1 MLLQDSHLTF
11 GKIADKWAREAAA
24 MPGGLARDEIL
35 HELLKAVWRGEFE
48 DEDGNTVLMLHRP
61 PPGGA
66 WRIDGKFVDKDHM
79 RTAET
84 KPVEFNRRMLLCV
97 LAFDCPHGLTLPPG
111 DRLRDWHSPESDNPE
126 PVPWSELKA
135 EIRWDILDALT
146 MDEYTGTFLWAYLE
160 ALTISKDDFGR
171 WRDEQGRKRP
181 RFWFDDDDKVVVEST
196 DKKVVGKA
204 IDAQAERKSQT
215 QDVAVEER
223 MPRQIGRPSLRQK
236 IEAAYQDL
244 KDAGGINF
252 DEPKAALCKPIR
264 EKVHQSLGGDAPH
277 KGLRDGA
284 ILKWIRPLFDNDK
297 TAHDAQSK
305 TTS

>member
-1 MLLQDSHLTF
+1 MSLQDSHLTF
-11 GKIADKWAREAAA
+11 GKIADEWAREAAA

-48 DEDGNTVLMLHRP
+48 DEDGKHTFLMIHRP

-66 WRIDGKFVDKDHM
+66 QRIDGKFVDKNHL

-84 KPVEFNRRMLLCV
+84 KPVGFNRRMLLCA
-97 LAFDCPHGLTLPPG
+97 LASDCPHGLTLPPG
-111 DRLRDWHSPESDNPE
+111 DRLRGWHSPESDNPE
-126 PVPWSELKA
+126 PVPWSKLKA

-146 MDEYTGTFLWAYLE
+146 MDEYTGTFRWDYLE
-160 ALTISKDDFGR
+160 ALTISRDDFGR

-181 RFWFDDDDKVVVEST
+181 RFWFDDDDKVVVESA
-196 DKKVVGKA
+196 DKKVVGK
-204 IDAQAERKSQT
+204 
-215 QDVAVEER
+215 
-223 MPRQIGRPSLRQK
+223 IGRPSLRQK

-252 DEPKAALCKPIR
+252 DEPKAALCEPIR
-264 EKVHQSLGGDAPH
+264 EKVHQSLEDESLGDESLGDDAPY

-284 ILKWIRPLFDNDK
+284 ILKWIRPLFDDDK
-297 TAHDAQSK
+297 TAHDARSK